1 MAVREKP
8 WTYEDY
14 LSLEEEKRYE
24 IIDGELL
31 EMPAPSLRHQKIVG
45 MLYRLLSQHVEEKAL
60 GEVYISPVDVVLS
73 PYHVVQPDIVLVLKE
88 NYHTLKENSIHGS
101 PDLVVEVV
109 SPSTFKRDTE
119 DKRRLYAK
127 YGVKEYWLV
136 FPEERVVEVLTL
148 EGNEYEVFSH
158 AFESGK
164 VCSKLLED
172 FCLNLE
178 GVFGAVVER

>member
-1 MAVREKP
+1 MTIREKA

-24 IIDGELL
+24 IIDGELF

-45 MLYRLLSQHVEEKAL
+45 TLYRLLSQHVEEKAL
-60 GEVYISPVDVVLS
+60 GEVYISPVDAVLS

-88 NYHTLKENSIHGS
+88 NYHILKENSIHGS

-119 DKRRLYAK
+119 DKRKLYAK
-127 YGVKEYWLV
+127 YGIKEYWLV

-148 EGNEYEVFSH
+148 EGGEYGVFSH

-164 VCSKLLED
+164 VCSRLLEG